1 MELNIERLLAKLQT
15 LITPWAYS
23 PGKLG
28 EAWATFNTPEGLVLG
43 VALALSVI
51 FLVLEHVAVWQERPE
66 YELLTSPWMSK
77 ILLALTILLA
87 ANIPADFIY
96 FEF

>member
-1 MELNIERLLAKLQT
+1 MV
-15 LITPWAYS
+15 YS
-23 PGKLG
+23 PPQTAGVTLG
-28 EAWATFNTPEGLVLG
+28 LAIAF
-43 VALALSVI
+43 LAL
-51 FLVLEHVAVWQERPE
+51 EHIAVWQERACE

-77 ILLALTILLA
+77 ILLVLTILLA